1 MPVPERTALPPQQPD
16 KPRAAPAL
24 KGLQVLTPADIRQIR
39 HSLRLTPE
47 QAVHWPPVEVVLN
60 EISAQ
65 QLTFV
70 RAGQNA
76 SSAFDTSTSMRVY
89 FAVQPLLGTLRED
102 QKMQIRIRARAMGFG
117 QVASYL

>member
-1 MPVPERTALPPQQPD
+1 M
-16 KPRAAPAL
+16 
-24 KGLQVLTPADIRQIR
+24 LTPADIRQIR

-70 RAGQNA
+70 RAGQDA
-76 SSAFDTSTSMRVY
+76 SGTFDTSTSMRVY
-89 FAVQPLLGTLRED
+89 FAVQPLLGALRED